1 MNISSDRTVTICRS
15 LYRTDILSGF
25 MFSTYRSSVDLRRP
39 EEGGGGEED
48 IHISGSPPP
57 PQPSHLH
64 TMAGLMYRA
73 LSPELFNQYH
83 QENRKRGPP
92 HCALTPH
99 TPSPSVP

>member
-15 LYRTDILSGF
+15 LYRTAILSGF

-57 PQPSHLH
+57 PSPLISTQW
-64 TMAGLMYRA
+64 RA
-73 LSPELFNQYH
+73 SCTVLSLLSSLINII
-83 QENRKRGPP
+83 RKIEKEAR
-92 HCALTPH
+92 HIVH
-99 TPSPSVP
+99 